1 MTNKNMS
8 LRQDSSMLA
17 GGKNTAIQEQP
28 AQEPVSP
35 ERLQESQEFICGGGA
50 AFINI
55 IMTFPVN
62 KVLFRQQLHG
72 IRVERAFAQLLR
84 EGPGMI
90 YRGVLPPL
98 LQKTTSTAL
107 MFGLYDQYTKIINHQ
122 IPSLPLAPAKMIAA
136 VFSGTSEAIL
146 VPFER
151 VQTVLQDNRQGQFR
165 NTMHVFKELYTAYGI
180 KELYRGLTPILLRN
194 GPSNAVFFGFRHE
207 LKNLLPE
214 AQTQTGDI
222 VNDFLSGAVLGATIS
237 TVWYPINVVK
247 TRMMVKV
254 GGEFVSFRQTFWNI
268 YYERGKRM
276 HRLFYGVHLNFSRAL
291 ISWGIINASY
301 ELLKKTFTHTL

>member
-8 LRQDSSMLA
+8 LHQDS
-17 GGKNTAIQEQP
+17 GGLLNNAKTAEMQVQP
-28 AQEPVSP
+28 TSETISPEPVH
-35 ERLQESQEFICGGGA
+35 ESLEFFYGGGA

-55 IMTFPVN
+55 MVTFPLN

-72 IRVERAFAQLLR
+72 IGVERAFAQLQR
-84 EGPGMI
+84 EGPAMI
-90 YRGVLPPL
+90 FRGVLPPL

-107 MFGLYDQYTKIINHQ
+107 MFGLYDQYSKMIRHQ
-122 IPSLPLAPAKMIAA
+122 FPSIPVSSAKMLAA

-151 VQTVLQDNRQGQFR
+151 VQTVLQDNRQKHYR
-165 NTMHVFKELYTAYGI
+165 NTIHVFKELYSKYGI

-207 LKNLLPE
+207 LKDLLPE
-214 AQTQTGDI
+214 AQTQTGNI
-222 VNDFLSGAVLGATIS
+222 LNDFVSGAVLGASIS

-254 GGEFVSFRQTFWNI
+254 GGEYLSFRQTFWNI
-268 YYERGKRM
+268 YYERGKRLYS
-276 HRLFYGVHLNFSRAL
+276 LFYGVHLNFSRAL

-301 ELLKKTFTHTL
+301 ELLKQTFTPR